1 MGKWGKR
8 LQNSNHEIE
17 LLQQDLDD
25 ALQEIDGL
33 KKQNNSMM
41 GKVTKLIGHDNE
53 LYHDFFGLTT
63 QNISTL
69 EEMLESLDQGVNDIF

>member
-1 MGKWGKR
+1 
-8 LQNSNHEIE
+8 
-17 LLQQDLDD
+17 
-25 ALQEIDGL
+25 
-33 KKQNNSMM
+33 MM